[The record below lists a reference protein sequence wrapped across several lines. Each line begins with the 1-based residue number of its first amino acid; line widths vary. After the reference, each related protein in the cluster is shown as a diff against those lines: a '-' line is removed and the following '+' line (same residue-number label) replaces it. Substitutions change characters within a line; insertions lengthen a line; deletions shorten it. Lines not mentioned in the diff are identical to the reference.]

1 MSIGRNTTI
10 GIASDGVVF
19 ALSILVSVVL
29 TRSLGPDQRG
39 VYALLVATNVL
50 LSYISYLGVSSA
62 ISPILARGEY
72 RLGEINTIS
81 LFLALLLGA
90 ICLLATTLAFPFL
103 SSNLFSN
110 IPYYYLVVPLVLT
123 ITTIYQ
129 IYWNSMMIGISRV
142 SVMYKLNLVINSLN
156 ALLMIT
162 AVGVLRLG
170 IPGFLAAWS
179 FSALVSATAML
190 IIATRIEPL
199 SWRINRTALRD
210 LLGFGLR
217 VHGTAVA
224 HQIFLRF
231 DVYLINP
238 LLGTRAVGFYSLS
251 TSLAEKLWLPLNAL
265 YASSTSKIAQ
275 LPRDES
281 ALLTAKLSRTSLLVM
296 VSIALPFA
304 LVSPILLPALYGTEF
319 SASVLPLIILL
330 GGTVGFAIMQVLNLY
345 IIGQMQ
351 RPGLLSII
359 SWLQLTVSIP
369 LYIALILWQG
379 IIGAAI
385 ASATTYIIAMFCTIF
400 IFKRDSGLPLRT
412 VLVPNPDDFRD
423 YLRIFRAG
431 LNRVPGLSRY
441 ARRAP

>member
-1 MSIGRNTTI
+1 MSIGKNTTI
-10 GIASDGVVF
+10 GLASDGVVF
-19 ALSILVSVVL
+19 GLGILVSVVL
-29 TRSLGPDQRG
+29 TRSLGADQRG
-39 VYALLVATNVL
+39 VYALLVATNL
-50 LSYISYLGVSSA
+50 LLAYISYLGVSSA

-72 RLGEINTIS
+72 SFGEINTIS
-81 LFLALLLGA
+81 IFLAFLLGA
-90 ICLLATTLAFPFL
+90 ICLLVTTLAFPFL

-110 IPYYYLVVPLVLT
+110 IPYYYLVIPLVLT
-123 ITTIYQ
+123 VTTIYQ

-142 SVMYKLNLVINSLN
+142 PIMYKLNLVTNSLN

-179 FSALVSATAML
+179 LSALVSATAML
-190 IIATRIEPL
+190 IISSRIEPL

-281 ALLTAKLSRTSLLVM
+281 ALLTAKLSRTALLVM
-296 VSIALPFA
+296 LSIALPFG
-304 LVSPILLPALYGTEF
+304 LVSPILLPALYGAEF

-330 GGTVGFAIMQVLNLY
+330 GGTVGFAIMQVLNIY

-359 SWLQLTVSIP
+359 SWLQLVISLP
-369 LYIALILWQG
+369 LYITLILWQG
-379 IIGAAI
+379 IIGAAV
-385 ASATTYIIAMFCTIF
+385 ASAATYIIAMFCTIF
-400 IFKRDSGLPLRT
+400 VFTRDSGLTLQT
-412 VLVPNPDDFRD
+412 VLIPRPDDFRD
-423 YLRIFRAG
+423 YLRIFRAI

-441 ARRAP
+441 ARRTP